1 MVDRFSRNGSRPE
14 RILPPGEEKRR
25 NRLLTH
31 ETLCVVRCGGGQGD
45 VCKGGGDGMKAGVKT
60 GELHWLRRQAMI
72 SVRRGEGKVGSM
84 HDVDTMGWK
93 ERW

>member
-1 MVDRFSRNGSRPE
+1 MVDRFSHNGSRPE

-31 ETLCVVRCGGGQGD
+31 ETLCVGRCDGWEGD
-45 VCKGGGDGMKAGVKT
+45 VCKGGGDGIKVGVKT
-60 GELHWLRRQAMI
+60 GEPHWLRRQAMV
-72 SVRRGEGKVGSM
+72 SVRRGEGKVGPM
-84 HDVDTMGWK
+84 HDVHTMGWK